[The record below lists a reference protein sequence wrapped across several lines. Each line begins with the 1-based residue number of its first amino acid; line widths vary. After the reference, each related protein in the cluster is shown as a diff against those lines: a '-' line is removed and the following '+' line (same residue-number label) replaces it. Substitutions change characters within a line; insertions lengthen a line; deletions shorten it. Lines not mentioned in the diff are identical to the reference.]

1 MDDNFN
7 DAQYINYVNN
17 NLTQQQFRL
26 ALLPKRNG
34 DMRVILYWGH
44 KNSRDVQREMYKPQ
58 YKDNIKLIVLNP
70 YCRKNYLLNTT
81 G

>member
-1 MDDNFN
+1 MDDNNF
-7 DAQYINYVNN
+7 DEQYINYVKHNI
-17 NLTQQQFRL
+17 TQQQFRI

-34 DMRVILYWGH
+34 DMRAILYWGH

-58 YKDNIKLIVLNP
+58 YKGGIKLIVLNP
-70 YCRKNYLLNTT
+70 CCRKNYLLNTT